1 MNSKVIGFLGLGTMG
16 FPMCYNLSKNGYPL
30 VLPTFRMEIDA
41 SSGLSQLVP
50 DYQSKL
56 AAYKDMLKAGA
67 KGASSL
73 EELVADSNIILISVP
88 TSKQVEELVLAP
100 DGILQNARKG
110 TIVIDMTS
118 ADPASTKKLSK
129 QLAEKGIEMLDAPVS
144 GGAPG
149 AINQTLAIMVG
160 GNEEI
165 FEKCRPILETIG
177 KKEKIIHV
185 GPNGAGHTLKIA
197 NNFLSSCCLAATTE
211 AIMVAT
217 KAGISP
223 QKAIEVITGSGG
235 RSDASINKYPNY
247 IFPNKSF
254 NFTLNLMSKDIG
266 LFNETAK
273 ELKVPA
279 FISNIV
285 YQLWNIPIAKGEG
298 EEDLMNVIKM
308 YEQWCGVKVRGS
320 VNE

>member
-1 MNSKVIGFLGLGTMG
+1 MDSKVLGFLGLGTMG
-16 FPMCYNLSKNGYPL
+16 FPMCYNLSKNGYSL

-41 SSGLSQLVP
+41 NSGFSPLAP

-56 AAYKDMLKAGA
+56 AAYDDMLKAGA

-73 EELVADSNIILISVP
+73 EELVRYSDIILISVP

-118 ADPASTKKLSK
+118 ADPMSTKKLS
-129 QLAEKGIEMLDAPVS
+129 QLLAKKRIEMLDAPVS
-144 GGAPG
+144 GGATG

-160 GNEEI
+160 GSEKI
-165 FEKCRPILETIG
+165 FEKCRPVLETIG
-177 KKEKIIHV
+177 KKEKIVHV

-197 NNFLSSCCLAATTE
+197 NNFLSSCCLVATTE
-211 AIMVAT
+211 ALMVAT

-235 RSDASINKYPNY
+235 RSDASMNKYPNY
-247 IFPNKSF
+247 VFPNKSF

-266 LFNETAK
+266 LFNDTAK

-279 FISNIV
+279 FISSIV

-298 EEDLMNVIKM
+298 EEDLMNLIKM
-308 YEQWCGVKVRGS
+308 YEQWCGVKVRGA
-320 VNE
+320 VTE

>member
-16 FPMCYNLSKNGYPL
+16 FPMCYNLSKNGYSL
-30 VLPTFRMEIDA
+30 ILPTYRMEIDA
-41 SSGLSQLVP
+41 SSGFSSLAP
-50 DYQSKL
+50 DYRSKL
-56 AAYKDMLKAGA
+56 AVFNDMLMVGA

-73 EELVADSNIILISVP
+73 EELVVNSDIILISLP
-88 TSKQVEELVLAP
+88 TSQQVEELVLAP

-118 ADPASTKKLSK
+118 ADPMSTKKLSRL
-129 QLAEKGIEMLDAPVS
+129 LAEKGIEMLDAPVS

-165 FEKCRPILETIG
+165 FEKCRPVLETLG
-177 KKEKIIHV
+177 KKEKVTHV
-185 GPNGAGHTLKIA
+185 GPNGAGHTLKAA
-197 NNFLSSCCLAATTE
+197 NNFLSSCCLVATTE

-235 RSDASINKYPNY
+235 RSDASMNKYPNY

-266 LFNETAK
+266 LFNEAAK

-285 YQLWNIPIAKGEG
+285 YQLWNIPIARGEG
-298 EEDLMNVIKM
+298 QEDLMNIIKM
-308 YEQWCGVKVRGS
+308 YEQWCGVKVRGT
-320 VNE
+320 VTE